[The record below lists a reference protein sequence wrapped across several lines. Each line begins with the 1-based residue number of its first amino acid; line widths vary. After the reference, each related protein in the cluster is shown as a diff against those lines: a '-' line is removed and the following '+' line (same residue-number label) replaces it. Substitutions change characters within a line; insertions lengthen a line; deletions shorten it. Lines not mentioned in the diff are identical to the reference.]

1 MVIICGLKQVL
12 EEMELVLGDGGI
24 DQLLS
29 YDTTF
34 TMGDFYV
41 SILILPHGRVKPGE
55 PPFTFVGVDY
65 FEISGLP
72 MLSVVAAWRKDTEF
86 FLPA

>member
-1 MVIICGLKQVL
+1 MTLDMENFVHYITTFPDLVIICGLKQIL

-34 TMGDFYV
+34 SMRDFYV
-41 SILILPHGRVKPGE
+41 SILIFRQTFFVKK
-55 PPFTFVGVDY
+55 
-65 FEISGLP
+65 
-72 MLSVVAAWRKDTEF
+72 SVCPSSF
-86 FLPA
+86 FNT